1 MQKPMLVNDI
11 THEIIASA
19 MEVHRALGPGLLE
32 SAYEECLCRELTLRG
47 LFFERQRSLQVE
59 FKGMRLDCGYRLD
72 LLVEDKVVVE
82 VKAVESLL
90 PIHEAQLLTYLRLGG
105 WKVGLLINFNTALL
119 KQGIRRKVLGLEET
133 ESHSAISASSAPL
146 R

>member
-1 MQKPMLVNDI
+1 MSVNDI
-11 THEIIASA
+11 THEIIAAA

-119 KQGIRRKVLGLEET
+119 KQGIRRRVLGLEET
-133 ESHSAISASSAPL
+133 ESPSAISASSAPL